1 MAKSGDF
8 HRFGIAELHGAFAR
22 GDTSPSTVL
31 DHFLAR
37 IAALDDRLRAFVEVD
52 AKAARAAA
60 FLSDAR
66 FAADSRRPLEG
77 IPIAIKANI
86 AVKGLELAAGMEA
99 RRGIIAEDDAAV
111 VQRLRDA
118 GAIIIGTTNMHEAAI
133 GATTDNPFFGR
144 CSNPHGYNRS
154 PGGSSGGSAA
164 AVAAGLCVAA
174 IGTDTLGSIRI
185 PSSFCGIYGLKP
197 TPDTILTAGLVP
209 LSPRFDAIGPM
220 TRSMDDMAILTNVL
234 CSPDLATAMRRSHF
248 YSLANDGGTAVDG
261 EVGERLALILADLP
275 DRQAEMAVRPDCAS
289 VRKATFILATR
300 DLIPA
305 LVDLGEERCT
315 RVSDEVRNILERVV
329 DRDEKALREDR
340 TLVEQVAQM
349 LRREIGSNGIL
360 VTPTTPVT
368 AFSLGAPMPQNIADF
383 TVLANV
389 AGLPAITIPA
399 GRDAQD
405 LPIGL
410 QLIGPVGGEAML
422 IAQARMLDDRIRGY
436 APPPAFW

>member
-8 HRFGIAELHGAFAR
+8 HRLGITELHAAFAR
-22 GDTSPSTVL
+22 GDATPSGVL
-31 DHFLAR
+31 DHFLRR
-37 IAALDDRLRAFVEVD
+37 IEALDPALRAFVEVD
-52 AKAARAAA
+52 AKSARAAA

-77 IPIAIKANI
+77 IPIAIKANL
-86 AVKGLELAAGMEA
+86 AVRGLELAAGMEA
-99 RRGIIAEDDAAV
+99 RRGIVAEEDSVV

-118 GAIIIGTTNMHEAAI
+118 GAIIIGTTNMHEAAL

-144 CSNPHGYNRS
+144 CVNPHGSALS
-154 PGGSSGGSAA
+154 PGGSSGGSAV

-185 PSSFCGIYGLKP
+185 PAALCGIYGLKP
-197 TPDTILTAGLVP
+197 TPGTILTAGLVP

-220 TRSMDDMAILTNVL
+220 ARSMDDMAILTNVL
-234 CSPDLATAMRRSHF
+234 CAPDLATAMRRSHF
-248 YSLANDGGTAVDG
+248 SLLAGFGGTECDPEIA
-261 EVGERLALILADLP
+261 EKMALI
-275 DRQAEMAVRPDCAS
+275 QAELPNRQGEIVVRPNCAAVR
-289 VRKATFILATR
+289 RATFILSTR
-300 DLIPA
+300 DLIPT
-305 LVDLGEERCT
+305 LVELGEARCA
-315 RVSDEVRNILERVV
+315 RVSPEITALLERVV
-329 DRDEKALREDR
+329 DRDEERLRRDR
-340 TLVEQVAQM
+340 TLIDQVAQM

-360 VTPTTPVT
+360 VTPTTPVA
-368 AFSLGAPMPQNIADF
+368 AFPHDTPMPETIADF

-399 GRDAQD
+399 GRNSAD

-410 QLIGPVGGEAML
+410 QLIGPADGEAML

-436 APPPAFW
+436 AAPAGYT

>member
-8 HRFGIAELHGAFAR
+8 HRLGIAELHAAFAR
-22 GDTSPSTVL
+22 GDATPSGVL
-31 DHFLAR
+31 DHFLRR
-37 IAALDDRLRAFVEVD
+37 IEALDPALRAFVEVD
-52 AKAARAAA
+52 AKSARAAA

-77 IPIAIKANI
+77 IPIAIKANL
-86 AVKGLELAAGMEA
+86 AVRGLELAAGMEA
-99 RRGIIAEDDAAV
+99 RRGIVAEEDSVV

-118 GAIIIGTTNMHEAAI
+118 GAIIIGTTNMHEAAL

-144 CSNPHGYNRS
+144 CVNPHGTALS
-154 PGGSSGGSAA
+154 PGGSSGGSAV

-185 PSSFCGIYGLKP
+185 PAALCGIYGLKP
-197 TPDTILTAGLVP
+197 TPGTILTAGLVP

-220 TRSMDDMAILTNVL
+220 ARSMDDMAILTNVL
-234 CSPDLATAMRRSHF
+234 CAPDLATAMRRSHF
-248 YSLANDGGTAVDG
+248 SLLAGFGGTECDPEIA
-261 EVGERLALILADLP
+261 EKMALIQAELP
-275 DRQAEMAVRPDCAS
+275 DRQGEIVVRPNCAAVR
-289 VRKATFILATR
+289 RATFILSTR
-300 DLIPA
+300 DLIPT
-305 LVDLGEERCT
+305 LVELGEARCA
-315 RVSDEVRNILERVV
+315 RVSPEITALLERVV
-329 DRDEKALREDR
+329 DRDEERLRRDR
-340 TLVEQVAQM
+340 TLIDQVAQM

-360 VTPTTPVT
+360 VTPTTPVA
-368 AFSLGAPMPQNIADF
+368 AFPHDTPMPETIADF

-399 GRDAQD
+399 GRNSAD

-410 QLIGPVGGEAML
+410 QLIGPAGGEAML

-436 APPPAFW
+436 AAPAGYA

>member
-8 HRFGIAELHGAFAR
+8 HRLGVTELHAAFAR
-22 GDTSPSTVL
+22 GDTTPSAVL
-31 DHFLAR
+31 DHYLAR
-37 IAALDDRLRAFVEVD
+37 ITAHDPALRAFVDVD

-60 FLSDAR
+60 LLSDAR

-77 IPIAIKANI
+77 IPIAVKSNL

-99 RRGIIAEDDAAV
+99 RRGIVAEDDSVV

-118 GAIIIGTTNMHEAAI
+118 GAIIIGTTNMHEAAL

-144 CSNPHGYNRS
+144 CLNPHGENRS
-154 PGGSSGGSAA
+154 PGGSSGGSAV

-185 PSSFCGIYGLKP
+185 PAALCGVYGLKP
-197 TPDTILTAGLVP
+197 TPGSLLSAGLVP
-209 LSPRFDAIGPM
+209 LSQRFDAIGPI

-234 CSPDLATAMRRSHF
+234 CSPDLATAMRRSQF
-248 YSLANDGGTAVDG
+248 FTLVGNGGTACEN
-261 EVGERLALILADLP
+261 EVIEKLSLA
-275 DRQAEMAVRPDCAS
+275 QAELPGRQGDIVVRPDCAS
-289 VRKATFILATR
+289 VRKATFMLAAR
-300 DLIPA
+300 DLIPT

-315 RVSDEVRNILERVV
+315 RVSQEIMSILDRVV
-329 DRDEKALREDR
+329 DRDEETLRKDR
-340 TLVEQVAQM
+340 TLVDQVSQM

-368 AFSLGAPMPQNIADF
+368 AFEHGTPMPQTIADF
-383 TVLANV
+383 TALANV
-389 AGLPAITIPA
+389 AGLPAISIPA
-399 GRDAQD
+399 GRDARD
-405 LPIGL
+405 LPVGL
-410 QLIGPVGGEAML
+410 QLIGPAGGEAML

-436 APPPAFW
+436 APPAGYV

>member
-8 HRFGIAELHGAFAR
+8 HRLGITELHAAFAR
-22 GDTSPSTVL
+22 GDTTPSRVL
-31 DHFLAR
+31 DHFLGR
-37 IAALDDRLRAFVEVD
+37 IAALDPALRAFVDVD
-52 AKAARAAA
+52 AKSARAAA

-77 IPIAIKANI
+77 IPIAVKSNL

-99 RRGIIAEDDAAV
+99 RRGIIAEDDSAV

-118 GAIIIGTTNMHEAAI
+118 GAIIIGTTNMHEAAL

-144 CSNPHGYNRS
+144 CLNPHGAGLS
-154 PGGSSGGSAA
+154 PGGSSGGSAV

-185 PSSFCGIYGLKP
+185 PSALCGVYGLKP
-197 TPDTILTAGLVP
+197 TPGTILTTGLVP
-209 LSPRFDAIGPM
+209 LSPRFDVIGPM
-220 TRSMDDMAILTNVL
+220 ARSMDDMAILTNVL
-234 CSPDLATAMRRSHF
+234 CAPDLATAMRRSHF
-248 YSLANDGGTAVDG
+248 STLANGGGTRCDDEIA
-261 EVGERLALILADLP
+261 EKMTLILNELP
-275 DRQAEMAVRPDCAS
+275 DRQGEIIVRPDCAS
-289 VRKATFILATR
+289 VRKATFILSTR
-300 DLIPA
+300 DLIPN
-305 LVDLGEERCT
+305 LVDLGEARCAK
-315 RVSDEVRNILERVV
+315 VSADIMSILERVV
-329 DRDEKALREDR
+329 DRDEDRLRQDR
-340 TLVEQVAQM
+340 MLVDQVGQM

-360 VTPTTPVT
+360 VTPTTPVVT
-368 AFSLGAPMPQNIADF
+368 FPQDCPMPDTIADF

-399 GRDAQD
+399 GRNSAD

-410 QLIGPVGGEAML
+410 QLIGPAGGEAML

-436 APPPAFW
+436 APPAGFM

>member
-8 HRFGIAELHGAFAR
+8 HRLGIAELHAAFAR
-22 GDTSPSTVL
+22 GDATPSGVL
-31 DHFLAR
+31 DHFLRR
-37 IAALDDRLRAFVEVD
+37 IEALDPALRAFVEVD
-52 AKAARAAA
+52 AKSARAAA

-77 IPIAIKANI
+77 IPIAIKANL
-86 AVKGLELAAGMEA
+86 AVRGLELAAGMEA
-99 RRGIIAEDDAAV
+99 RRGIVAEEDSVV

-118 GAIIIGTTNMHEAAI
+118 GAIIIGTTNMHEAAL

-144 CSNPHGYNRS
+144 CVNPHGSALS
-154 PGGSSGGSAA
+154 PGGSSGGSAV

-185 PSSFCGIYGLKP
+185 PAALCGIYGLKP
-197 TPDTILTAGLVP
+197 TPGTILTAGLVP

-220 TRSMDDMAILTNVL
+220 ARSMDDMAILTNVL
-234 CSPDLATAMRRSHF
+234 CAPDLATAMRRSHF
-248 YSLANDGGTAVDG
+248 SLLAGFGGTECDPEIA
-261 EVGERLALILADLP
+261 EKMALIQAELP
-275 DRQAEMAVRPDCAS
+275 DRQGEIVVRPNCAAVR
-289 VRKATFILATR
+289 RATFILSTR
-300 DLIPA
+300 DLIPT
-305 LVDLGEERCT
+305 LVELGEARCA
-315 RVSDEVRNILERVV
+315 RVSPEITALLERVV
-329 DRDEKALREDR
+329 DRDEERLRRDR
-340 TLVEQVAQM
+340 TLIDQVAQM

-368 AFSLGAPMPQNIADF
+368 AFPHDTPMPETIADF

-399 GRDAQD
+399 GRNSAD

-410 QLIGPVGGEAML
+410 QLIGPADGEAML

-436 APPPAFW
+436 AAPAGYA

>member
-1 MAKSGDF
+1 MPKSGDF
-8 HRFGIAELHGAFAR
+8 HRLGITELHNAFAR
-22 GDTSPSTVL
+22 GETSPSVVL
-31 DHFLAR
+31 DHYLGR
-37 IAALDDRLRAFVEVD
+37 IADLDDRLRSFVEVD

-77 IPIAIKANI
+77 IPIAVKSNI

-99 RRGIIAEDDAAV
+99 RRGIIAEEDAAV

-118 GAIIIGTTNMHEAAI
+118 GAIIIGTTNMHEAAV

-144 CSNPHGYNRS
+144 CLNPHGHNRS

-174 IGTDTLGSIRI
+174 LGTDTLGSIRI
-185 PSSFCGIYGLKP
+185 PSAFCGVYGLKP
-197 TPDTILTAGLVP
+197 TPGTILTAGLVP
-209 LSPRFDAIGPM
+209 FSARFDAIGPI
-220 TRSMDDMAILTNVL
+220 TRSMDDMAILTNIL

-248 YSLANDGGTAVDG
+248 SVLVNHGGTPVDG
-261 EVGERLALILADLP
+261 EIAEKLAMIQADLP
-275 DRQAEMAVRPDCAS
+275 DRQGEIVVRPDGAS
-289 VRKATFILATR
+289 ARKATYILALR
-300 DLIPA
+300 DLIPT
-305 LVDLGEERCT
+305 LVDLGEARCA
-315 RVSDEVRNILERVV
+315 RVSEEVMQLLERVV
-329 DRDEKALREDR
+329 DRDEEKLRQDR
-340 TLVEQVAQM
+340 HLVDQVSQM
-349 LRREIGSNGIL
+349 LRREMGSNGIL

-368 AFSLGAPMPQNIADF
+368 AFEAGGTMPQSIADF
-383 TVLANV
+383 TVLANI

-399 GRDAQD
+399 GRDHRD

-410 QLIGPVGGEAML
+410 QLIGPMGGEAML
-422 IAQARMLDDRIRGY
+422 IAQSRMLNDRIRGY

>member
-8 HRFGIAELHGAFAR
+8 HRLGITELHAAFAR
-22 GDTSPSTVL
+22 GDATPSGVL
-31 DHFLAR
+31 DHFLRR
-37 IAALDDRLRAFVEVD
+37 IEALDPALRAFVEVD
-52 AKAARAAA
+52 AKSARAAA

-77 IPIAIKANI
+77 IPIAIKANL
-86 AVKGLELAAGMEA
+86 AVRGLELAAGMEA
-99 RRGIIAEDDAAV
+99 RRGIVAEEDSVV

-118 GAIIIGTTNMHEAAI
+118 GAIIIGTTNMHEAAL
-133 GATTDNPFFGR
+133 GTTTDNPFFGR
-144 CSNPHGYNRS
+144 CVNPHGSALS
-154 PGGSSGGSAA
+154 PGGSSGGSAV

-185 PSSFCGIYGLKP
+185 PAALCGIYGLKP
-197 TPDTILTAGLVP
+197 TPGTILTAGLVP

-220 TRSMDDMAILTNVL
+220 ARSMDDMAILTNVL
-234 CSPDLATAMRRSHF
+234 CAPDLATAMRRSHF
-248 YSLANDGGTAVDG
+248 SLLAGFGGTECDPEIA
-261 EVGERLALILADLP
+261 EKMALIQAELP
-275 DRQAEMAVRPDCAS
+275 DRQGEIVVRPNCAAVR
-289 VRKATFILATR
+289 RATFILSTR
-300 DLIPA
+300 DLIPT
-305 LVDLGEERCT
+305 LVELGEARCA
-315 RVSDEVRNILERVV
+315 RVSPEITALLERVV
-329 DRDEKALREDR
+329 DRDEERLRRDR
-340 TLVEQVAQM
+340 TLIDQVAQM

-368 AFSLGAPMPQNIADF
+368 AFPHDTPMPETIADF

-399 GRDAQD
+399 GRNSAD

-410 QLIGPVGGEAML
+410 QLIGPADGEAML

-436 APPPAFW
+436 AAPAGYA

>member
-8 HRFGIAELHGAFAR
+8 HRLGIAELHAAFAR
-22 GDTSPSTVL
+22 GDATPSGVL
-31 DHFLAR
+31 DHFLRR
-37 IAALDDRLRAFVEVD
+37 IEALDPALRAFVEVD
-52 AKAARAAA
+52 AKSARAAA

-77 IPIAIKANI
+77 IPIAIKANL
-86 AVKGLELAAGMEA
+86 AVRGLELAAGMEA
-99 RRGIIAEDDAAV
+99 RRGIVAEEDSVV

-118 GAIIIGTTNMHEAAI
+118 GAIIIGTTNMHEAAL

-144 CSNPHGYNRS
+144 CVNPHGTALS
-154 PGGSSGGSAA
+154 PGGSSGGSAV

-185 PSSFCGIYGLKP
+185 PAALCGIYGLKP
-197 TPDTILTAGLVP
+197 TPGTILTAGLVP

-220 TRSMDDMAILTNVL
+220 ARSMDDMAILTNVL
-234 CSPDLATAMRRSHF
+234 CAPDLATAMRRSHF
-248 YSLANDGGTAVDG
+248 SLLAGFGGTECDPEIA
-261 EVGERLALILADLP
+261 EKMALIQAELP
-275 DRQAEMAVRPDCAS
+275 DRQGEIVVRPNCAAVR
-289 VRKATFILATR
+289 RATFILSTR
-300 DLIPA
+300 DLIPT
-305 LVDLGEERCT
+305 LVELGEARCA
-315 RVSDEVRNILERVV
+315 RVSPEITALLERVV
-329 DRDEKALREDR
+329 DRDEERLRRDR
-340 TLVEQVAQM
+340 TLIDQVAQM

-368 AFSLGAPMPQNIADF
+368 AFPHDTPMPETIADF

-399 GRDAQD
+399 GRNSAD

-410 QLIGPVGGEAML
+410 QLIGPAGGEAML

-436 APPPAFW
+436 AAPAGYA

>member
-8 HRFGIAELHGAFAR
+8 HRLGITELHAAFAR
-22 GDTSPSTVL
+22 GDATPSGVL
-31 DHFLAR
+31 DHFLRR
-37 IAALDDRLRAFVEVD
+37 IEALDPALRAFVEVD
-52 AKAARAAA
+52 AKSARAAA

-77 IPIAIKANI
+77 IPIAIKANL
-86 AVKGLELAAGMEA
+86 AVRGLELAAGMEA
-99 RRGIIAEDDAAV
+99 RRGIVAEEDSVV

-118 GAIIIGTTNMHEAAI
+118 GAIIIGTTNMHEAAL

-144 CSNPHGYNRS
+144 CVNPHGTALS
-154 PGGSSGGSAA
+154 PGGSSGGSAV

-185 PSSFCGIYGLKP
+185 PAALCGIYGLKP
-197 TPDTILTAGLVP
+197 TPGTILPAGLVP

-220 TRSMDDMAILTNVL
+220 ARSMDDMAILTNVL
-234 CSPDLATAMRRSHF
+234 CAPDLATAMRRSHF
-248 YSLANDGGTAVDG
+248 SLLAGFGGTECDPEIA
-261 EVGERLALILADLP
+261 EKMALIQAELP
-275 DRQAEMAVRPDCAS
+275 DRQGEIVVRPNCAAVR
-289 VRKATFILATR
+289 RATFILSTR
-300 DLIPA
+300 DLIPT
-305 LVDLGEERCT
+305 LVELGEARCA
-315 RVSDEVRNILERVV
+315 RVSPEITALLERVV
-329 DRDEKALREDR
+329 DRDEERLRRDR
-340 TLVEQVAQM
+340 TLIDQVAQM

-360 VTPTTPVT
+360 VTPTTPVA
-368 AFSLGAPMPQNIADF
+368 AFPHDTPMPETIADF

-399 GRDAQD
+399 GRNSAD

-410 QLIGPVGGEAML
+410 QLIGPAGGEAML

-436 APPPAFW
+436 AAPAGYA

>member
-1 MAKSGDF
+1 MVKSGDF
-8 HRFGIAELHGAFAR
+8 HRLGIAELHSAYAR
-22 GDTSPSTVL
+22 GDTSPSAVL
-31 DHFLAR
+31 DHFLSR
-37 IAALDDRLRAFVEVD
+37 ITSLDDRLRAFVDVD
-52 AKAARAAA
+52 AKSARAAA

-77 IPIAIKANI
+77 IPIAIKSNI

-99 RRGIIAEDDAAV
+99 RRGIMAEDDATV

-133 GATTDNPFFGR
+133 GATTDNPFYGR
-144 CSNPHGYNRS
+144 CLNPHGDNRS

-185 PSSFCGIYGLKP
+185 PSAFCGVYGLKP
-197 TPDTILTAGLVP
+197 TPGTILTSGLVP
-209 LSPRFDAIGPM
+209 LSPRFDAIGPI

-234 CSPDLATAMRRSHF
+234 CSPDLATAMRRCHF
-248 YSLANDGGTAVDG
+248 SLLANGGTAVDA
-261 EVGERLALILADLP
+261 EIAEKMAFIQADLP
-275 DRQAEMAVRPDCAS
+275 DRQGEIVVRPDCAS
-289 VRKATFILATR
+289 VRKATYILAMR
-300 DLIPA
+300 DLIPT
-305 LVDLGEERCT
+305 LVDLGEERCA
-315 RVSDEVRNILERVV
+315 RVSDEVGRILERVV
-329 DRDEKALREDR
+329 DRDEEALRQDR
-340 TLVEQVAQM
+340 ALVDQVAQM

-368 AFSLGAPMPQNIADF
+368 AFEAGGSMPQTIADF

-399 GRDAQD
+399 GRDHQD
-405 LPIGL
+405 MPIGL
-410 QLIGPVGGEAML
+410 HLIGPVGGEAML
-422 IAQARMLDDRIRGY
+422 IAQARMLDDRVRGY